1 MVDTLS
7 PPQPTAMLDDE
18 PDVARA
24 AVCPMCHTQA
34 PLTGNAVDA
43 DGSWRCVRCGQHW
56 DLARL
61 ATVAAYAA
69 WVVEHDRP
77 SVR

>member
-18 PDVARA
+18 RDVAA
-24 AVCPMCHTQA
+24 CPMCHTPA
-34 PLTGNAVDA
+34 PLTRHAVDA
-43 DGSWRCVRCGQHW
+43 GSSWRCVRCGQHW